1 LPNGKRHYRLTLADA
16 LSAHERALQTG
27 GRSGILNVGMIQSAL
42 ARPYSGYYRTI
53 GRKTAALVESMSTNH
68 GFVDGSKRTTVIL
81 THLLLSKS
89 GYRVVSNRPL
99 DVVMEEL
106 VLSVV
111 RHELTFNQ
119 LVDWFEK
126 HLRRL

>member
-1 LPNGKRHYRLTLADA
+1 
-16 LSAHERALQTG
+16 
-27 GRSGILNVGMIQSAL
+27 
-42 ARPYSGYYRTI
+42 
-53 GRKTAALVESMSTNH
+53 MSTNH